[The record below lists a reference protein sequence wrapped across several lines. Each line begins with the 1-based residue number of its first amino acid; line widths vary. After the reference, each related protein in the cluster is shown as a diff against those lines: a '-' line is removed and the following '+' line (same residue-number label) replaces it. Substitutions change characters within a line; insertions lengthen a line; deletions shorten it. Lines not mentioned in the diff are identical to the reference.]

1 VMMKGAELLTT
12 ITWILLTPACAFR
25 NPSIDHNNMTRH
37 SFHFS
42 SEISINFDVSGEGA
56 RPLLLLHGFGAS
68 MESWN
73 DILPDLARMFRVYR
87 LDLKGH
93 GLSSKPRDGAYS
105 ISEQARIVAAFIR
118 EYKLSNV
125 TLIGHS
131 YGGSVA
137 LMTYVG
143 FAESPETN
151 PVAKMVLIDCA
162 GYPQEFPFF
171 VSLLRKPVIGS
182 LAQNLVPARVR
193 AKYTLDRLFY
203 DPSKIKQERIER
215 YARYF
220 DLPGAHYALSQ
231 CARQIIPAD
240 VDTFLRKIPE
250 IAVPTLI
257 LWGANDSVIPLSI
270 GRRLNRDI
278 ASSQLVIIDGCGHVP
293 QEEKPSEAVAV
304 LLRFL
309 GGG

>member
-1 VMMKGAELLTT
+1 MARVMMKGAELLTT

-151 PVAKMVLIDCA
+151 PVAKMVPILRRISAGVSILRVTVAKTRHRLTCA
-162 GYPQEFPFF
+162 ESGSRAGASQVHSGPA
-171 VSLLRKPVIGS
+171 LL
-182 LAQNLVPARVR
+182 
-193 AKYTLDRLFY
+193 
-203 DPSKIKQERIER
+203 
-215 YARYF
+215 
-220 DLPGAHYALSQ
+220 
-231 CARQIIPAD
+231 
-240 VDTFLRKIPE
+240 
-250 IAVPTLI
+250 
-257 LWGANDSVIPLSI
+257 
-270 GRRLNRDI
+270 
-278 ASSQLVIIDGCGHVP
+278 
-293 QEEKPSEAVAV
+293 
-304 LLRFL
+304 
-309 GGG
+309 